1 MHFFILA
8 CSFMACG
15 AQGRRVCL
23 IWLPVCRSDSSFAV
37 VDAWKDED
45 VWAYRHLGV
54 GEIANS
60 CLARAQAWHHFC
72 RNSDAEPVQA
82 MFAPTEQTSVY
93 PPPTREQ
100 ETCPHGQKYSSGQDF
115 AQAPALAHR
124 TKRVALVIT
133 GQVFRF
139 TFNTTAMHV
148 VRPNIEAG
156 HSVHVFVY
164 LSRDDCRGSHNS
176 NVWAHAHMSDPLSDD
191 GEQQLADAF
200 KTEVEKHGGTL
211 AVFEVGNHWSILEDI
226 GAYRFSQWK
235 GDKCAR
241 LQQYVGWHRAWQ
253 RVQELELAARSF
265 FDVLILHRSDGFW
278 VHAMAPVHSF
288 PPDALSARGCNE
300 FGGVNDKVFV
310 IPRALAPLWL
320 QVIVHVYIDLGALPA
335 WFNAE
340 QMLQQFAASKRIP
353 LSRRDPAEMPVLDFR
368 NFSVAF
374 AGPGAPPLQV
384 GGCFVQAY
392 ADQCVP
398 AHAKE
403 YVAHHLCP

>member
-1 MHFFILA
+1 
-8 CSFMACG
+8 MAC
-15 AQGRRVCL
+15 R
-23 IWLPVCRSDSSFAV
+23 
-37 VDAWKDED
+37 
-45 VWAYRHLGV
+45 
-54 GEIANS
+54 AN
-60 CLARAQAWHHFC
+60 

-200 KTEVEKHGGTL
+200 KTEVCSSSF
-211 AVFEVGNHWSILEDI
+211 V
-226 GAYRFSQWK
+226 
-235 GDKCAR
+235 
-241 LQQYVGWHRAWQ
+241 
-253 RVQELELAARSF
+253 AAS
-265 FDVLILHRSDGFW
+265 
-278 VHAMAPVHSF
+278 
-288 PPDALSARGCNE
+288 
-300 FGGVNDKVFV
+300 
-310 IPRALAPLWL
+310 
-320 QVIVHVYIDLGALPA
+320 
-335 WFNAE
+335 
-340 QMLQQFAASKRIP
+340 FAASASDKTVLAGRKA
-353 LSRRDPAEMPVLDFR
+353 RRDARSLRSGKPLEHLGGHWGVSL
-368 NFSVAF
+368 F
-374 AGPGAPPLQV
+374 AMGKPPPPPPLRAR
-384 GGCFVQAY
+384 CDVQA
-392 ADQCVP
+392 
-398 AHAKE
+398 
-403 YVAHHLCP
+403 